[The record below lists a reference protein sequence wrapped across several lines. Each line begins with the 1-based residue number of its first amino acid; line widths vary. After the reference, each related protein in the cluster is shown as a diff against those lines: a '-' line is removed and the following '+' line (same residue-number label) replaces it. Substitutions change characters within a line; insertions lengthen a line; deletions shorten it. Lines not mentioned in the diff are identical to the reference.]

1 MRSAQ
6 SVKDRL
12 KTVAK
17 NHNRIVQDLFTI
29 YVLKR
34 VLYRLSVSRYRDN
47 FSLKGGILL
56 YGLFDQFERI
66 TTDIDLLGSRINNDA
81 DTIKEV
87 FKQILQIDCDDA
99 IRFDMDSIESK
110 NIAEFKDYHGVNV
123 SLNAFM
129 DRTRIPVSIDVGF
142 GDIIYPQRKMMGYP
156 TLLDDEPPVLYV
168 YSLESIIAEK
178 FEAIV
183 SIGTVNSRYKDFYDI
198 YALAEQFD
206 FKGEDLKKAIVETFE
221 HRRTSFDQIDVFSEG
236 FAKDKERNIRWEG
249 FLKTKHVNKDI
260 SLTQV
265 IEKIRTFIE
274 PVIISIRE
282 EDDFNYIWK
291 CTVRSWK

>member
-1 MRSAQ
+1 
-6 SVKDRL
+6 
-12 KTVAK
+12 
-17 NHNRIVQDLFTI
+17 
-29 YVLKR
+29 
-34 VLYRLSVSRYRDN
+34 
-47 FSLKGGILL
+47 
-56 YGLFDQFERI
+56 
-66 TTDIDLLGSRINNDA
+66 
-81 DTIKEV
+81 
-87 FKQILQIDCDDA
+87 
-99 IRFDMDSIESK
+99 
-110 NIAEFKDYHGVNV
+110 
-123 SLNAFM
+123 
-129 DRTRIPVSIDVGF
+129 
-142 GDIIYPQRKMMGYP
+142 MGYP